1 MSSRQMDDIEVLL
14 EKLRFLQIMNK
25 VLDKISKW
33 SNKKMSVA
41 LVPATTNNNKQA
53 IVPKNMVLDPG

>member
-25 VLDKISKW
+25 ALDKISKW

-41 LVPATTNNNKQA
+41 LVPETTNNNKQA